1 MAVHAPSAPTPPTPP
16 SVPKV
21 TLGEGGSTTQT
32 NGPHP
37 KQVMDEEAQA
47 RASVAQG
54 NGKLSRTTTVTPEE
68 QQEQEQ
74 AQQEK
79 QQTSD
84 AKPQAETQSRPA
96 DTQTEQVPNAIPG
109 MLEDLPQ
116 ERKTDLSA
124 LTAGE
129 ETTQP
134 PLQTGGHGTA
144 YWLFSAAAVILM
156 LVVIVQTVRKKKGS
170 RPQKTPVSVQTS
182 GQTAEAILR
191 AMDAQEKAPPV
202 AAAPAVAR
210 QYQSE
215 AARAARSSPQEA
227 PRKGRPGGAGKGNA
241 DEEIKHFEVRV

>member
-21 TLGEGGSTTQT
+21 TLEEGGSTTQT

-68 QQEQEQ
+68 QQE
-74 AQQEK
+74 K

-84 AKPQAETQSRPA
+84 ANDAKPQPETQSRPA

-182 GQTAEAILR
+182 GQTAGAILR
-191 AMDAQEKAPPV
+191 AMDAQEKAPSV

-210 QYQSE
+210 QYRSE
-215 AARAARSSPQEA
+215 AERAARSSPQEA

-241 DEEIKHFEVRV
+241 DEETKHFEVRV

>member
-21 TLGEGGSTTQT
+21 TLEEGGSTTQT

-68 QQEQEQ
+68 QQE
-74 AQQEK
+74 K

-84 AKPQAETQSRPA
+84 ANDAKPQPETQSRPA

-109 MLEDLPQ
+109 MLETLPQ
-116 ERKTDLSA
+116 ERKTNLSA

-134 PLQTGGHGTA
+134 PLQTGGHGAA
-144 YWLFSAAAVILM
+144 YWLFSAAAILIM
-156 LVVIVQTVRKKKGS
+156 LVVIVQTVRKKKGP
-170 RPQKTPVSVQTS
+170 RPQKTAAPVQTS

-215 AARAARSSPQEA
+215 AARAARSSPQEV
-227 PRKGRPGGAGKGNA
+227 PRKGRPGVARKGNA

>member
-21 TLGEGGSTTQT
+21 TLEEGGSTTQT

-68 QQEQEQ
+68 QEQ

-84 AKPQAETQSRPA
+84 AKPQPETQSRPA

-109 MLEDLPQ
+109 MLETLPQ

-134 PLQTGGHGTA
+134 PLQTGGHGAA
-144 YWLFSAAAVILM
+144 YWLFSAAAILIM
-156 LVVIVQTVRKKKGS
+156 LVVIVQTVRKKKGP
-170 RPQKTPVSVQTS
+170 RPQKTAAPVQTS

-215 AARAARSSPQEA
+215 AARAARSSPQEV
-227 PRKGRPGGAGKGNA
+227 PRKGRPGVARKGNA
-241 DEEIKHFEVRV
+241 DEETKHFEVRV

>member
-68 QQEQEQ
+68 QQE
-74 AQQEK
+74 K

-84 AKPQAETQSRPA
+84 AKPQSETQSRPA
-96 DTQTEQVPNAIPG
+96 DTQTEQVTAVVPG

-124 LTAGE
+124 LTMAE

-144 YWLFSAAAVILM
+144 YWLFSAAAILIM
-156 LVVIVQTVRKKKGS
+156 LVVIVQTVRKKKGP
-170 RPQKTPVSVQTS
+170 RPQKTAAPVQTS

-191 AMDAQEKAPPV
+191 AMDAQEKAPSV

-215 AARAARSSPQEA
+215 AERAARSSPQEA
-227 PRKGRPGGAGKGNA
+227 PRKGRSGVARKGNA